1 MRISKTLVTALLS
14 LALVAC
20 SGVETRP
27 EDTTSFTAK
36 GYQYYTWRTEP
47 LKNPGNSTDAIYL
60 MDPIV
65 RREIDKNLQAK
76 GYRLDPERAQF
87 SVDYL
92 QAPGLRMGEKSEV
105 ASNITPYPTVN
116 PNRQVDGAVVD
127 NAHALGGVKET
138 SNIAI
143 QINDMADKQEIW
155 QVIITKF
162 VENVNQVDRK
172 NLDRNLTQAISKG
185 MDTLPPAVN

>member
-1 MRISKTLVTALLS
+1 MRILKTLASTLLIIAL
-14 LALVAC
+14 AAC
-20 SGVETRP
+20 SGIETQP
-27 EDTTSFTAK
+27 EDTARFAGK
-36 GYQYYTWRTEP
+36 NYQYYSWRSEP
-47 LKNPGNSTDAIYL
+47 LKNPGNSGDRIYL

-65 RREIDKNLQAK
+65 RREVDKGLQAK

-92 QAPGLRMGEKSEV
+92 QAPGLRMGAKSEA
-105 ASNITPYPTVN
+105 ASNITAYPTVL

-138 SNIAI
+138 NNIAL
-143 QINDMADKQEIW
+143 QINDVASKQEIW

-162 VENVNQVDRK
+162 VENANQGDAK
-172 NLDRNLTQAISKG
+172 NLDRNLSKAISKG
-185 MDTLPPAVN
+185 LNTLPAANN

>member
-1 MRISKTLVTALLS
+1 MHISRTLVTVVLSFAL
-14 LALVAC
+14 AAC

-27 EDTTSFTAK
+27 EDTAGFAAK
-36 GYQYYTWRTEP
+36 NYQYYSWRSQP
-47 LKNPGNSTDAIYL
+47 LQNPANSTDAIYL

-65 RREIDKNLQAK
+65 RREIDKTLQAK

-105 ASNITPYPTVN
+105 ASNITHYPTVN

-138 SNIAI
+138 NNIAI
-143 QINDMADKQEIW
+143 QINDVAGKQEIW

-162 VENVNQVDRK
+162 VENVNQVDRQNLDK
-172 NLDRNLTQAISKG
+172 NLSRAISKG
-185 MDTLPPAVN
+185 LDTLPPASN